1 MLVFVERGK
10 PENLDKNPRS
20 KAINS
25 TQISHWAG
33 TVGMLG
39 YKRSHRCAIFASPC
53 GYWVDRLKRSPS
65 LSPNKARA
73 ENGLVVYE
81 SIIFFSS
88 CSQSF
93 TQTRRTKEKR
103 GVWYGLAF
111 LRQIP
116 TKALWNVCL
125 FSLFFVARLPKPSID
140 IRIVSLLFVK
150 SSRTSFHRSSST
162 TTISKALNAAELFL
176 CEWRAVLKTS
186 PASFAAVCKKWY
198 RS

>member
-1 MLVFVERGK
+1 MERGK

-81 SIIFFSS
+81 SIIFFLLVSS
-88 CSQSF
+88 LSLKLDGQRRRGLVWFSF
-93 TQTRRTKEKR
+93 
-103 GVWYGLAF
+103 
-111 LRQIP
+111 
-116 TKALWNVCL
+116 
-125 FSLFFVARLPKPSID
+125 
-140 IRIVSLLFVK
+140 
-150 SSRTSFHRSSST
+150 SSSD
-162 TTISKALNAAELFL
+162 S
-176 CEWRAVLKTS
+176 
-186 PASFAAVCKKWY
+186 Y
-198 RS
+198 